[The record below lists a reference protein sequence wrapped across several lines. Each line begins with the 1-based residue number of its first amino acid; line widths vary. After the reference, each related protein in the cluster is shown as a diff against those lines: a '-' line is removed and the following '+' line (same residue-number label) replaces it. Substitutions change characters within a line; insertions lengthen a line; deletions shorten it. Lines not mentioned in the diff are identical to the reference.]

1 MKTDV
6 FRFTSVRSGATV
18 DREDESVVLRGTRTR
33 LGQALADARQSPEPF
48 DEMRKVALQFADTA
62 PAAGGYLSRL
72 SDLDPAM
79 APFNDI
85 DASSSGFKDAVEAIA
100 KVSPATLETWA
111 SRIEDSLTVAL
122 ILSEKRQ
129 RDAKAL
135 DRTRRLLGVVQSF
148 QAQDKRRRTVADKDY
163 DRILLLDPGVFPVPG
178 PRLHSKATAAEL
190 EARRKRQKERQE
202 TRDGLVKEIRD
213 NQVAIK
219 ELTEAYDADYALSLS
234 TQGNAPPP
242 APPPDSG
249 SAGPGF
255 LARLFG
261 RTPDADRITPTPSTR
276 LGILPQALTAGLSE
290 ASLNAARRLGL
301 PPNEINVPLAVA
313 AIERRNATLAKT
325 LYSGGL
331 SGRAMK
337 LAGGF
342 VPPDVFGGNAGL
354 VAGDDFDVHVPGAC
368 PLPEVEEDVV
378 AETSVPSGVGEIL
391 SLGVSD
397 LMVTKQRL
405 LRYEMGEVA
414 HIENVMK
421 SEKRTREHRVLTR
434 SEVRITDETEVTE
447 ENERDLETTER
458 FELQTESQKTIQED
472 ASRQAGVTL
481 SGSYGPSVEFS
492 ANVGFTS
499 STSKASSVSTATAHA
514 REITER
520 SVNRIQERVRRERAT
535 VTINEVEV
543 INTHGFENQAPTA
556 VHINGIYRWV
566 DKIYEAQVYN
576 YGKRELIEVVVPEPA
591 LLLRYLTS
599 AAPREGITVPRPEDP
614 GYCSSAGDS
623 FEPLEPKHLNSVSA
637 LFWASMYNVAGINP
651 PPPRF
656 QSIGVALATK
666 SDEEHPKEAQADNSL
681 KVPSGYAAKRGVFKG
696 NLLSFTNQ
704 PGAQM
709 EVYIGR
715 HHAPTSQLVTL
726 NGETDVVPVSI
737 LSARS
742 PGFAGNVE
750 VECESTPEY
759 YAAWQLETYNAII
772 TAYEERRAAYDA
784 ALADSTVEE
793 ETSTFRGR
801 NPIAN
806 RQIERREIKRCAI
819 SQITGQHFDDFDAMR
834 RSVGAL
840 GYPQADL
847 NEARLEGQYIRF
859 IEQAFEWE
867 NMQYLFYPYFW
878 GRKDG
883 WPAASQITD
892 VDPLFEAFM
901 TTGAARVNVPVRP
914 GFEAAVNAFLSTGQL
929 PWNADDGT
937 PTVVGSEPFISI
949 ADEMKAQS
957 GAVDVKSGGRV
968 SVSPGSRQ
976 VTGTGTDFTE
986 DDADREI
993 TLGGAVYMIASV
1005 EDTDALTLESD
1016 YLGAALASAVYS
1028 IGAKAVG
1035 VPWTVRIPTSLVML
1049 QATADLPDFSAAG
1062 SGGP

>member
-18 DREDESVVLRGTRTR
+18 DREDEAVVLRGTRTK
-33 LGQALADARQSPEPF
+33 LGQELADARQSADPF
-48 DEMRKVALQFADTA
+48 MEMRKIALRFADTA
-62 PAAGGYLSRL
+62 AAAGGYVSRL
-72 SDLDPAM
+72 SDLDPEM
-79 APFNDI
+79 ARFNDI
-85 DASSSGFKDAVEAIA
+85 DASSSGFRNAVETIA
-100 KVSPATLETWA
+100 KVSPETLKTWV
-111 SRIEDSLTVAL
+111 SRIEDSLTAAL
-122 ILSEKRQ
+122 VLSEKRQ
-129 RDAKAL
+129 SDAKTL

-148 QAQDKRRRTVADKDY
+148 QAKDEPRRTDADSDY
-163 DRILLLDPGVFPVPG
+163 DRVLLLDPGVFPVPG
-178 PRLHSKATAAEL
+178 PHLHSKATAAEM
-190 EARRKRQKERQE
+190 EARRERLKQRQK
-202 TRDGLVKEIRD
+202 TRDALVKEIRD

-219 ELTEAYDADYALSLS
+219 ELTEAYEADYALGLS

-276 LGILPQALTAGLSE
+276 LGVLPQALTAGLSE
-290 ASLNAARRLGL
+290 SSVNAARRAGL
-301 PPNEINVPLAVA
+301 PSNEINVPLAVA
-313 AIERRNATLAKT
+313 AIERRNGTLAKT

-337 LAGGF
+337 LGGGF
-342 VPPDVFGGNAGL
+342 VQPDVFGGNAGL
-354 VAGDDFDVHVPGAC
+354 VGDDFDIHVPGAC

-421 SEKRTREHRVLTR
+421 SEKRNREHRVLTR

-492 ANVGFTS
+492 ANVGFTT

-614 GYCSSAGDS
+614 GYCSSSGDS

-637 LFWASMYNVAGINP
+637 LFWASMYNVAGITP

-681 KVPSGYAAKRGVFKG
+681 KVPNGYAAKRAVFKG
-696 NLLSFTNQ
+696 NLLSFEGQ
-704 PGAQM
+704 QGAQM

-715 HHAPTSQLVTL
+715 HRAPTSQLITL
-726 NGETDVVPVSI
+726 NGETDVVPVSV

-750 VECESTPEY
+750 VECEIIPEHH
-759 YAAWQLETYNAII
+759 AAWQLETYNAII

-784 ALADSTVEE
+784 ALADNTAEE

-801 NPIAN
+801 NPLTN

-892 VDPLFEAFM
+892 ADSLFEAFM
-901 TTGAARVNVPVRP
+901 TAGAARVNVPVRP

-968 SVSPGSRQ
+968 SVSQGSRQ
-976 VTGTGTDFTE
+976 VTGTGTDFNE

-1005 EDTDALTLESD
+1005 QDSDELTLESD
-1016 YLGAALASAVYS
+1016 YLGADLVSAVYS

-1049 QATADLPDFSAAG
+1049 QATADLPDFSTAG